1 MDIMTFR
8 DILFVEL
15 STFSSEIS
23 HFFPLPY
30 RRSFCRMTERSRLK
44 SFSSYKNRFLVIRML
59 LSKLVLR
66 EPCRFLFC
74 FEFLHSSGVFKCL
87 NCLRFL
93 FFLILSLLMTD
104 WFLFV
109 WQFFLVLNSYEAVLT
124 VSKATLQSNLFSSL
138 EAVLDCPESCLVTI
152 ESVFWNFFQ

>member
-1 MDIMTFR
+1 MWWRPILSKYQIITFHNFFYRRKVLLTRMSAINFFVNFDTIAIYTKNLVTAYHKMVVDIMTFT

-104 WFLFV
+104 
-109 WQFFLVLNSYEAVLT
+109 
-124 VSKATLQSNLFSSL
+124 
-138 EAVLDCPESCLVTI
+138 
-152 ESVFWNFFQ
+152 